1 MAVNDLANS
10 ENVVRE
16 IVARG
21 GKAIAIPASVED
33 SEAIVKKTVEAF
45 GRIDIIINNAGIL
58 RDKAF
63 HNMDEKSWNDI
74 MTIHLR
80 ATYKITHAAWP
91 LFQKQKYGRVVNTT
105 SSTGIYGRFG
115 QANYAAAVSPSL

>member
-1 MAVNDLANS
+1 MAVNDLSNS
-10 ENVVRE
+10 ESVVRE
-16 IVARG
+16 IITNG

-33 SEAIVKKTVEAF
+33 GAAIVKETVKAF

-74 MTIHLR
+74 MDIHLR

-91 LFQKQKYGRVVNTT
+91 LFQKQQYGRVVNTT
-105 SSTGIYGRFG
+105 STTGIYGRFG
-115 QANYAAAVSPSL
+115 QANYAAAVSPFP